1 MSGHAAIV
9 GLGAR
14 GTRWAEALQA
24 AGWMVSGFDPD
35 DRAGRGLGG
44 ATFRRE
50 TTISGTV
57 RRADVVLCFLP
68 DRLELVRMVLQRVQA
83 ETKPDA
89 MIAVHSRLHDVDEV
103 QGCAMRP
110 AQVVRLSD
118 GAEGGVVLDVSAR
131 NDDALRERA
140 TLFVAGLAAVL
151 SLAPVVATSP
161 DLPASREA

>member
-14 GTRWAEALQA
+14 GARWAEALQA

-35 DRAGRGLGG
+35 DRAGRKLGG
-44 ATFRRE
+44 ATWKRE
-50 TTISGTV
+50 ATISATV

-83 ETKPDA
+83 ETKPET
-89 MIAVHSRLHDVDEV
+89 MVAVHSRLHDVDEV

-118 GAEGGVVLDVSAR
+118 AAEGGVALDVSAR
-131 NDDALRERA
+131 NDDALREQA
-140 TLFVAGLAAVL
+140 ALFVADLAAVL
-151 SLAPVVATSP
+151 SLAPPAVTAP